1 MESLLNAALVLP
13 QWVVFVVVVV
23 VLFVFVLGST
33 IGSSIIGFGPRVVR
47 RTETFEYGEEE
58 AKNRAPEKQG
68 QPNKRSI
75 TTETQT
81 SRTLWDWLTILT
93 ISAVIGVVALMF
105 TTRQAEQQRH
115 IQNQQNW
122 DKIALITGD
131 ASSRSQNMRKCDV
144 HYQSGRIGT
153 LFRLDDWRAQKIGL
167 QGLWFTPL
175 ATKAGKRNGRREYI
189 CEVDG
194 PAR

>member
-1 MESLLNAALVLP
+1 
-13 QWVVFVVVVV
+13 
-23 VLFVFVLGST
+23 
-33 IGSSIIGFGPRVVR
+33 
-47 RTETFEYGEEE
+47 
-58 AKNRAPEKQG
+58 
-68 QPNKRSI
+68 
-75 TTETQT
+75 
-81 SRTLWDWLTILT
+81 
-93 ISAVIGVVALMF
+93 MF
-105 TTRQAEQQRH
+105 TTRQAEQQRY